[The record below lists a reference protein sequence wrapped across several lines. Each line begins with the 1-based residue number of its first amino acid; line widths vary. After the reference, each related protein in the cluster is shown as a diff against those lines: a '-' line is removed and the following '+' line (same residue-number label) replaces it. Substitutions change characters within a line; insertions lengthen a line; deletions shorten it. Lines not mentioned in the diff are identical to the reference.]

1 MKRPFLLFVTG
12 LTVGCASDQ
21 LYRVIGSPDPM
32 GPPVRYPLDYP
43 VCSFPDSGGTIYAPL
58 KIRINH
64 TAGFP
69 SPERLMALRDNNP
82 SDDGCFANRK
92 EPGSVV
98 VPYIIEQDW
107 RHANSVSAF
116 RGLDKTGRGY
126 STSTSYAWELF
137 NEEQSR
143 KEAESE
149 DRVRQ
154 HDENNKLKFG
164 YYYPDVI
171 DELGVLDINGREWR
185 HRILKRC
192 KTAAGAPPDSGQLLA
207 WYEQYEH
214 EIDDA
219 HFIRYTGRYN
229 ASVVADPEWL
239 AARRQLLRRL
249 VEGLQI
255 HPVTQEEID
264 VARATHARRRAIDKK
279 CGSDDK
285 CREREEAA
293 AWP

>member
-1 MKRPFLLFVTG
+1 MKPLILLLVMG
-12 LTVGCASDQ
+12 LVAGCTSDQ
-21 LYRVIGSPDPM
+21 LYQVIGSPDPM

-43 VCSFPDSGGTIYAPL
+43 ICIFPDNHGGMIFAPL
-58 KIRINH
+58 RLRIAH
-64 TAGFP
+64 TTWF
-69 SPERLMALRDNNP
+69 SPPDRLMELRKKNP
-82 SDDGCFANRK
+82 TEDGCTIPGRRIGPPVPSISERDTQNAN
-92 EPGSVV
+92 
-98 VPYIIEQDW
+98 
-107 RHANSVSAF
+107 NVSAWQ
-116 RGLDKTGRGY
+116 GLDRTGRGY

-185 HRILKRC
+185 HRILKRY

-207 WYEQYEH
+207 WYERYEH
-214 EIDDA
+214 GIDDA

-229 ASVVADPEWL
+229 ASVVADTEWL

-255 HPVTQEEID
+255 YPVTQEEID

-285 CREREEAA
+285 CRHREEAA